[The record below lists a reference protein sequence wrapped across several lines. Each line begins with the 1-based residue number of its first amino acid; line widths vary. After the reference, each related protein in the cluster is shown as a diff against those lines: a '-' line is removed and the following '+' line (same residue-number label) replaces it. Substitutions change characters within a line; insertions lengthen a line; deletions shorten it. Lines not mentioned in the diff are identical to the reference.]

1 MTTSRT
7 GRDGRPLVTT
17 VQAAYSLGMQ
27 PKQFRGWARRHSVE
41 PADFRP
47 NPNRGQA
54 LALWDLA
61 DIADALRPVQPE
73 STICQEV

>member
-1 MTTSRT
+1 MTSTDT

-17 VQAAYSLGMQ
+17 PQAAYSLGMDA
-27 PKQFRGWARRHSVE
+27 KGFRDWARRRALR
-41 PADFRP
+41 PAGFRP

-61 DIADALRPVQPE
+61 DIADAVRRPTRQHAGQHP
-73 STICQEV
+73 

>member
-1 MTTSRT
+1 MSTPA

-17 VQAAYSLGMQ
+17 DMAAYSLGKT
-27 PKQFRGWARRHSVE
+27 PRQFRDWARRRHVA

-47 NPNRGQA
+47 NPSRGQA

-61 DIADALRPVQPE
+61 DIAHAVHPTTPAA
-73 STICQEV
+73 